1 MRYGTTVCIATLAL
15 AGSGFAS
22 ASALD
27 IPVTDLPPK
36 AEVVVEGT
44 DQSTASISVDTVW
57 DEFTNAGLIVA
68 KDSGQVVG
76 FISASEESET
86 QAEETE
92 SL

>member
-15 AGSGFAS
+15 AGFGFAS

-36 AEVVVEGT
+36 AEVVIEGA

-76 FISASEESET
+76 VITESEAT
-86 QAEETE
+86 DIQAEAAE
-92 SL
+92 SR